1 MRPEEIYIER
11 VLQRIPG
18 AALRKQI
25 ELELRSHIAD
35 RLERGA
41 SVDETLRQLGDAV
54 TLAESYLAAIPL
66 VSAPHLRR
74 LAAKLVDL
82 SVVVLVPA
90 LMIVGAL
97 ALQPVHLA
105 PEWKVAT
112 TGGFAFPV
120 ILMCSMMLATFGGS
134 LYMILAEYW
143 TGQTIGKRL
152 FGLRVVTEAGT
163 RITLGQSVL
172 RQFPLFLQIF
182 LVDALFALFTKNH
195 QRAFELITRTRLV
208 LAQEASSAV
217 SVAGT

>member
-1 MRPEEIYIER
+1 MKPEEIYIER

-25 ELELRSHIAD
+25 EMELRSHIAD
-35 RLERGA
+35 RMERGA
-41 SVDETLRQLGDAV
+41 SMEETLRQLGDPV
-54 TLAESYLAAIPL
+54 TLAESYLSAIPL

-82 SVVVLVPA
+82 SVMVLVPA
-90 LMIVGAL
+90 LMIVGA
-97 ALQPVHLA
+97 
-105 PEWKVAT
+105 
-112 TGGFAFPV
+112 V
-120 ILMCSMMLATFGGS
+120 ILQARDFALPIVFLCAMLLATFGGG
-134 LYMILAEYW
+134 LYMILSEYW
-143 TGQTIGKRL
+143 TGQTIGKRM

-182 LVDALFALFTKNH
+182 MIDALFALFTKKR

-208 LAQEASSAV
+208 LAQEATDSV
-217 SVAGT
+217 TVAG